1 MKTGKTRPVD
11 EPDEQEELAAMEPGH
26 EDREDRSHK
35 KWRLSCD
42 DTTCR
47 ERCLRC
53 AWLRRTRW
61 HENTPGLPLARLRA
75 LQRECVVT
83 GGLASQMTR
92 GPEVG
97 RVLC

>member
-1 MKTGKTRPVD
+1 
-11 EPDEQEELAAMEPGH
+11 
-26 EDREDRSHK
+26 
-35 KWRLSCD
+35 
-42 DTTCR
+42 
-47 ERCLRC
+47 
-53 AWLRRTRW
+53 
-61 HENTPGLPLARLRA
+61 LPLARLRA